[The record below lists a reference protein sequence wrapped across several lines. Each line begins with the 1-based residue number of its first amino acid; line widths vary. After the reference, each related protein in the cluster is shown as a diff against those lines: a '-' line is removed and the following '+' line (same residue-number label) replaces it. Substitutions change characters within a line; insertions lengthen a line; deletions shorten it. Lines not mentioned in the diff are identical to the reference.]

1 MPPKWVQ
8 SVPGGVQAW
17 RGGRESLLNAA
28 VLAETGE
35 VPGTAGQGVVLGQG
49 VGCGW
54 KELEEGRVG
63 GQGRRVKVGQAREG
77 AGPAG
82 GGTKSEGL
90 DFLLQAME
98 RQGRADEGF

>member
-8 SVPGGVQAW
+8 SVPGVVQAW
-17 RGGRESLLNAA
+17 RGGRESLPNAA

-35 VPGTAGQGVVLGQG
+35 VPGTAGQDVVLGQG

-77 AGPAG
+77 AGPA
-82 GGTKSEGL
+82 
-90 DFLLQAME
+90 A
-98 RQGRADEGF
+98 GRDQVRGFGFSASGNGETRKG